1 MEHKNSGR
9 HSKKVYRLY
18 ELLGKTDGQ
27 LFIAELVV
35 LVTLLAGTAVYL
47 LLLYALPD
55 TSVIEG
61 CQIRKITGVI
71 CPACGT
77 TRAVLALL
85 HGRLFTAMYYNAA
98 VVYIAVICV
107 IYLVG
112 NMIRL
117 ITQGKTP
124 LIRFHLWYVY
134 VWLGI
139 FIISYVMKLMIPGYV
154 I

>member
-55 TSVIEG
+55 TSAIEG
-61 CQIRKITGVI
+61 CQIRKRSCFYETDDKTTGI
-71 CPACGT
+71 CLD
-77 TRAVLALL
+77 R
-85 HGRLFTAMYYNAA
+85 
-98 VVYIAVICV
+98 
-107 IYLVG
+107 YL
-112 NMIRL
+112 
-117 ITQGKTP
+117 
-124 LIRFHLWYVY
+124 
-134 VWLGI
+134 
-139 FIISYVMKLMIPGYV
+139 
-154 I
+154 